1 MSMMPVQDTQ
11 HVAIVGMAC
20 RFPAAP
26 DVDTYWAALLAGRTS
41 LAPLGS
47 AALDEMGV
55 PLDVRADPAYVPVS
69 GDLDGVDLFDA
80 AYFGIPPAEAAAM
93 DPQHRLFLQEA
104 VHALEHAG
112 WAGRGDDRKVGV
124 FCGAGENRYAALLP
138 APGSGAQT
146 QRGMSDTP
154 AALPLRVSY
163 HLDLRG
169 PSVFVSS
176 LCSTSLTAVHLARRS
191 LLAGECELAL
201 AGAVSVRLPQQHG
214 YRVHD
219 GGVMSPDGALRPF
232 DARARGT
239 VPGSGV
245 GAVVLKRLADA
256 LRDGDTIHAVIRG
269 SALNNDGSDR
279 QSFAAPSVRG
289 QRDVVIAALRDADV
303 DPSTIGYIEAH
314 GTGTPLG
321 DPVELAALREARGRL
336 GASTPCAVGAV
347 KSSVGHLDT
356 AAGMAGLLKAVLAVR
371 EGMVPATV
379 GHDTLNPLVE
389 FGDSGLYISTG
400 THPWPLAGHP
410 RRAAVTALGVGGTNA
425 HMVLEEP
432 PVLSAAAAVEDE
444 DEGELRVFPLSA
456 RSPRALDRLR
466 ERLAATLAAPVPAL
480 RDVAYTLQHGRTPHP
495 VRRAWVAGS
504 RDGLAAALHEGPD
517 GAAAEEPL
525 VVGIALGSDSPK
537 PVHERLMQKIPE
549 LQRALDDA
557 REGPDRTVRT
567 GYGLLECLHGLG
579 IRPHAVAA
587 VSGGEFLALAH
598 AGALP
603 RDVALRCAARHLQ
616 ALASTGGDMSECER
630 LLLETEDE
638 LRTCSLAPPAFE
650 VRAPALAQVF
660 TTDRAP
666 VVEDLT
672 EVTRAAVMGEDA
684 GKLPSDCPDLVAA
697 AADWG
702 AWLRLL
708 AHCWERGADIR
719 WDRTPGTSDG
729 CRVPMPGYPFDEE
742 RHWAVPATQPPV
754 LPASSPKPVF
764 GTDDVATE
772 LADIWRTVLGVPEV
786 VPDDSFFALGGH
798 SLLAAQI
805 MTRIRERFEVRVPL
819 GDLLDAETLAG
830 MAQLVEDERAALR
843 VYAASSSAPD
853 HAMETVEL

>member
-1 MSMMPVQDTQ
+1 MNSVQDSQ

-26 DVDTYWAALLAGRTS
+26 DVDAYWAALLAGRTS
-41 LAPLGS
+41 LTPLS
-47 AALDEMGV
+47 SEALDEKGV
-55 PLDVRADPAYVPVS
+55 PSDVRADPAYVPVA
-69 GDLDGVDLFDA
+69 GGLDGVDLFDA

-124 FCGAGENRYAALLP
+124 FCGTGENRYAALLP
-138 APGSGAQT
+138 TSGSGAQT
-146 QRGMSDTP
+146 RRGMSDTP

-201 AGAVSVRLPQQHG
+201 AGAVSVQLPQQHG
-214 YRVHD
+214 YRAHD

-232 DARARGT
+232 DAQARGT

-245 GAVVLKRLADA
+245 GAVVLKRLSDA

-289 QRDVVIAALRDADV
+289 QRDVVIAALTDADV
-303 DPSTIGYIEAH
+303 DPSTIGYVEAH

-321 DPVELAALREARGRL
+321 DPVELAALREARERL

-371 EGMVPATV
+371 EGIVPTTV

-400 THPWPLAGHP
+400 THPWPLTGHP

-432 PVLSAAAAVEDE
+432 PAPSAGPVAE
-444 DEGELRVFPLSA
+444 DEGEPRVFPLSA
-456 RSPRALDRLR
+456 RTPQALDRLR
-466 ERLAATLAAPVPAL
+466 ERLAATLAAPGPTL
-480 RDVAYTLQHGRTPHP
+480 RDAACTLQHGRAPHP
-495 VRRAWVAGS
+495 VRRAWVADS
-504 RDGLAAALHEGPD
+504 RDGLAAALRDGPEG
-517 GAAAEEPL
+517 ATAEGPL
-525 VVGIALGSDSPK
+525 VVGIALGAGAPH
-537 PVHERLMQKIPE
+537 PVHAGLTRQLPE
-549 LQRALDDA
+549 LQRVSEDA
-557 REGPDRTVRT
+557 REEPDRTVRT
-567 GYGLLECLHGLG
+567 GYELLDSLPRLG
-579 IRPHAVAA
+579 IHPHAVTA
-587 VSGGEFLALAH
+587 VNGGEFLALGQ

-616 ALASTGGDMSECER
+616 ALASTGGDLSACER
-630 LLLETEDE
+630 LLLETEQE
-638 LRTCSLAPPAFE
+638 LRACPLAPPAFE
-650 VRAPALAQVF
+650 VRAPAVSQVF
-660 TTDRAP
+660 TTDRVPA
-666 VVEDLT
+666 VEHLI
-672 EVTRAAVMGEDA
+672 EVTRAAVMGEDEA
-684 GKLPSDCPDLVAA
+684 TLPADCPDLVAA
-697 AADWG
+697 AADRG

-708 AHCWERGADIR
+708 AHCWEHGADVR
-719 WDRTPGTSDG
+719 WDGTPGSRG
-729 CRVPMPGYPFDEE
+729 GHRVPMPGYPFAEE
-742 RHWAVPATQPPV
+742 RHWAVPAPQPPV
-754 LPASSPKPVF
+754 PPAAAASPEPVF
-764 GTDDVATE
+764 GTADVATE
-772 LADIWRTVLGVPEV
+772 LAGVWRTVLGVPEV
-786 VPDDSFFALGGH
+786 LPDDSFFVLGGH

-830 MAQLVEDERAALR
+830 MTRLVEDELAAMR
-843 VYAASSSAPD
+843 VYAASTSTPD
-853 HAMETVEL
+853 HTRETVEL